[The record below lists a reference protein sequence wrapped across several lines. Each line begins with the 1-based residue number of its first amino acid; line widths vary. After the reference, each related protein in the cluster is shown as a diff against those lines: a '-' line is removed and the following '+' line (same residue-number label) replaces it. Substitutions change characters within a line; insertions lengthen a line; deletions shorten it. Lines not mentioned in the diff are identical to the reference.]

1 MAATAWRAAP
11 STRSSGNRK
20 FTSLHVQS
28 LWSLCGKLCGASS
41 ALGGRPMINGYGGS
55 ILRVDLTTRL
65 VKQEPV
71 TPELAHDW
79 LGGRAWIAK
88 FMYEELPAGVDPL
101 SPANKVYMAT
111 GPLSGTLSVSYT
123 HLRAHETRHDLVCRL

>member
-1 MAATAWRAAP
+1 
-11 STRSSGNRK
+11 
-20 FTSLHVQS
+20 
-28 LWSLCGKLCGASS
+28 
-41 ALGGRPMINGYGGS
+41 MINGYGGY
-55 ILRVDLTTRL
+55 ILRVDLTTRS

-101 SPANKVYMAT
+101 SHANKVFVAT
-111 GPLSGTLSVSYT
+111 GPLSGTLWPSSAKIVWGTKSPLTGGYIDSNMCGMIM
-123 HLRAHETRHDLVCRL
+123 A